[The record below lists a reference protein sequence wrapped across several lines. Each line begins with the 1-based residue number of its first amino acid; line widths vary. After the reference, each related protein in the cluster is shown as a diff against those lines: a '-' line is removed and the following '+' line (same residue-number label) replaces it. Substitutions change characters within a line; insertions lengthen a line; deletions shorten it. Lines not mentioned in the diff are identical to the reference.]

1 MFDPLAVL
9 LLIAS
14 QHTFNFQRELRKEAL
29 KKESV
34 DSTKDIENDV
44 SIRPDNE
51 QSDSKTPATKDADTE
66 TSVADSGNNSTGQ
79 DAVLHD
85 SPGTSDNGGDIAVDL
100 DEQQR
105 RIELLEH
112 KEQDEEYKNQKQLWK
127 AEHPDQT
134 VKFWKDQYIKGKV
147 DKLPWEDD
155 LVNNE

>member
-1 MFDPLAVL
+1 
-9 LLIAS
+9 
-14 QHTFNFQRELRKEAL
+14 
-29 KKESV
+29 
-34 DSTKDIENDV
+34 
-44 SIRPDNE
+44 
-51 QSDSKTPATKDADTE
+51 
-66 TSVADSGNNSTGQ
+66 
-79 DAVLHD
+79 
-85 SPGTSDNGGDIAVDL
+85 L

-112 KEQDEEYKNQKQLWK
+112 KEQDEEYKNQKQTWK